1 MEQFTE
7 PAKGLNEGRETASLT
22 TPSKAGAA
30 VTLKNALSGSEHE
43 AERARLLVRICKGN
57 RRCCRAQCAV
67 EVALLGTAWEK
78 SN

>member
-7 PAKGLNEGRETASLT
+7 PAQGLNEGRETAAPT

-30 VTLKNALSGSEHE
+30 VTLKNALSGSRHE
-43 AERARLLVRICKGN
+43 AERARILVRSRIGN

>member
-7 PAKGLNEGRETASLT
+7 PAEVQNEGQETAVLT

-30 VTLKNALSGSEHE
+30 VTLKNALSGSRHE
-43 AERARLLVRICKGN
+43 AEWARLLVRICKGN
-57 RRCCRAQCAV
+57 RRCCRAQCV
-67 EVALLGTAWEK
+67 IEVTLLGTAWEK